1 MRQQTETF
9 KDLVAWQKAFNLCIE
24 VHRGTARFPPEEG
37 SGLSAE
43 LRKTSRLVVCN
54 IARGHQ
60 RATKRE
66 YTRFL
71 DIALGS
77 IAELETQVL
86 LAHRLGLF
94 GVDSGRGLLALTD
107 DVGRL
112 LRALRRQVRR
122 RLNW

>member
-1 MRQQTETF
+1 VSQPTRTF

-37 SGLSAE
+37 SGLSSE
-43 LRKTSRLVVCN
+43 LRKASRAVVCN
-54 IARGHQ
+54 IAEGHQ
-60 RATKRE
+60 RATARE
-66 YTRFL
+66 YIRFL

-77 IAELETQVL
+77 VAELETQVL
-86 LAHRLGLF
+86 LAHRLGFF

-112 LRALRRQVRR
+112 LRASRRQVRR
-122 RLNW
+122 RLLW